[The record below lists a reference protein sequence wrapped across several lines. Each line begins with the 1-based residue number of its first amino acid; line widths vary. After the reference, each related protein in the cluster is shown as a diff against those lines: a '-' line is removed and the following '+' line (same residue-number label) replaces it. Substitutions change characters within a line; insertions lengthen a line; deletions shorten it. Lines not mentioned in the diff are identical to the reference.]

1 MIDIYLDNNVFD
13 YLYEN
18 NIDILKE
25 FPNNKFSLK
34 ITKEISFEVEAITNL
49 DKQNFIKNLSYIEIC
64 PIFGFND
71 NNHSFNK
78 QRNGDFDIGGFSSVK
93 QYKYKEE
100 LKNKFLKLKKNP
112 KHDLY
117 KEEADIDLAVRSVEY
132 IVLTLDEKRK
142 KKKGPLNDAHEKGY
156 NVVFLTD
163 FDLKKESL
171 NNFVKIYLHSRGLKS
186 WN

>member
-1 MIDIYLDNNVFD
+1 MIDIYLDNNIFD

-25 FPNNKFSLK
+25 FPNNRFSLK

-64 PIFGFND
+64 PIFGFSD
-71 NNHSFNK
+71 NRHSFNK
-78 QRNGDFDIGGFSSVK
+78 QRNGGFDIGGFPSVK
-93 QYKYKEE
+93 QNKYKEE
-100 LKNKFLKLKKNP
+100 LRNKFLKLKKNP

-132 IVLTLDEKRK
+132 IVLTLDEKRN

-156 NVVFLTD
+156 NIVFLRD

-171 NNFVKIYLHSRGLKS
+171 NHFVKEYLHSRGLKS